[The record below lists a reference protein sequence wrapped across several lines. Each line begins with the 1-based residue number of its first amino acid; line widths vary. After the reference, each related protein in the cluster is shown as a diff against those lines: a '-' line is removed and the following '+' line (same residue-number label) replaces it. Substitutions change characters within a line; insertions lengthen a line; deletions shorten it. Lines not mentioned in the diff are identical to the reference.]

1 MLDPDF
7 GWHLRAGID
16 LLKRHLIV
24 PRFDPYSYT
33 MPDWRWVDHE
43 WLSNA
48 ILAALHFLTGNL
60 GLSILFGLLIAG
72 IFLLAASLTKV
83 EFSYKVLAALIALL
97 AALPILGV
105 RVQMITL
112 LGLAFVL
119 YIFYRYRRGEIKSL
133 WWLPLVFLLWAN
145 LHGGFITGLGALGLV
160 WLVELAKRIVLGF
173 WPKFKKFIN
182 EATLSWPQLRHLCYI
197 GLASGAAT
205 LINPY
210 GWRLHY
216 DIYLTLTDK
225 FALTNISEWQ
235 PVSFHYAMSVNYAI
249 YLILFAILLAF
260 TYRKFEP
267 TRWVV
272 TLVFLFLSLKY
283 WRNMPFFMLMSV
295 GFLAEIIQ
303 THTKLVFRQIANS
316 KIFLIALTAL
326 VGILTAQRLADVV
339 PKSFNIDF
347 ALRSGGYPIDAINW
361 AKKNPDKIGKRM
373 FNEYGWGGL
382 LIWQFPEQKVW
393 IDGRAPYWKNSD
405 RFPFFDHQLIMTA
418 QTPALPLLNKYG
430 VDWVLVDAGSPLD
443 WLLHGQKDWQKVYN
457 DSIAVIYV
465 RQTAVVAQKTR

>member
-1 MLDPDF
+1 
-7 GWHLRAGID
+7 
-16 LLKRHLIV
+16 
-24 PRFDPYSYT
+24 
-33 MPDWRWVDHE
+33 
-43 WLSNA
+43 
-48 ILAALHFLTGNL
+48 
-60 GLSILFGLLIAG
+60 
-72 IFLLAASLTKV
+72 
-83 EFSYKVLAALIALL
+83 
-97 AALPILGV
+97 
-105 RVQMITL
+105 
-112 LGLAFVL
+112 
-119 YIFYRYRRGEIKSL
+119 
-133 WWLPLVFLLWAN
+133 
-145 LHGGFITGLGALGLV
+145 
-160 WLVELAKRIVLGF
+160 
-173 WPKFKKFIN
+173 
-182 EATLSWPQLRHLCYI
+182 
-197 GLASGAAT
+197 
-205 LINPY
+205 
-210 GWRLHY
+210 
-216 DIYLTLTDK
+216 
-225 FALTNISEWQ
+225 
-235 PVSFHYAMSVNYAI
+235 
-249 YLILFAILLAF
+249 
-260 TYRKFEP
+260 
-267 TRWVV
+267 
-272 TLVFLFLSLKY
+272 LVFLFLSLKY